1 MRSINNK
8 VVVIGAGMVGAAVVD
23 AMLSLGLV
31 SEIAVI
37 DRNVQR
43 AEGVALDASHTTSF
57 AYSPNVHVH
66 AGTFADCADAQIVV
80 IAAGTSVQPGKVV
93 HDRLSLAASN
103 AAVIRETMAEI
114 CPYTTDA
121 VLIVV
126 SNPVDIV
133 TYVAQNEFNYPRDHI
148 IGTGTL
154 LDTARL
160 RRLIAEEYAV
170 DTKNVHGYILGE
182 HGDTAFAVWSMV
194 SIAGVSLPDAARIFR
209 RPVHLD
215 REALVREVRQAGYHI
230 VQLKG
235 YTNAGVANSVGRI
248 AKAVMLHE
256 RSVLPVST
264 TLTGEYG
271 IHDVALSL
279 PCVITDQGIGQVLE
293 IPLSPEEQEQMHQCA
308 ERLHTVLQQLDIL
321 PSGH

>member
-8 VVVIGAGMVGAAVVD
+8 VVVIGAGMVGSAVVD

-37 DRNVQR
+37 DRNMQR

-66 AGTFADCADAQIVV
+66 AGTFADCADAQIIAV
-80 IAAGTSVQPGKVV
+80 AAGASVQPGNVV
-93 HDRLSLAASN
+93 HDRLSLAAAN
-103 AAVIRETMAEI
+103 AAVIRETMAKI
-114 CPYTTDA
+114 RPYTTDA
-121 VLIVV
+121 VLILI

-133 TYVAQNEFNYPRDHI
+133 TYVAQNEFDYPRDHI

-160 RRLIAEEYAV
+160 RRLIAEDYAV

-182 HGDTAFAVWSMV
+182 HGDTAFAAWSMV
-194 SIAGVSLPDAARIFR
+194 SIAGVPLQDAARIFH
-209 RPVHLD
+209 RPVPLD
-215 REALVREVRQAGYHI
+215 KEALVREVRQAGYHI

-235 YTNAGVANSVGRI
+235 YTNAGVANSVSRI

-256 RSVLPVST
+256 CSVLPVST

-271 IHDVALSL
+271 IRNVALSL
-279 PCVITDQGIGQVLE
+279 PCVITGRGIGQVLE
-293 IPLSPEEQEQMHQCA
+293 IPLSPEEQEQMHRCA
-308 ERLHTVLQQLDIL
+308 EHLRAVLLHLDAL
-321 PSGH
+321 PGRQ